1 MVVDY
6 IPNPSGRSDYDT
18 AGDISFGKYLEMQS
32 LYSQSTFFK
41 MYFWKCFKNVCGSAL
56 SFVVA
61 SLWHCWWNF
70 LQQIPRNCFHQCKVY
85 VPKVYFSEMYFWKFF
100 FKVYSGLCPC
110 GGTVTLLVT
119 SLISLENP
127 VFWKLPGNT
136 RYYKCNIIMYC
147 STGKCSKINMI
158 CIDQTV
164 C

>member
-6 IPNPSGRSDYDT
+6 IPNPSGPSDYDT

-100 FKVYSGLCPC
+100 LKCIPGSVLVAALQSVFSKVCTFFTNTFFK
-110 GGTVTLLVT
+110 
-119 SLISLENP
+119 SLFFQSAFFYKYIFLECIPGP
-127 VFWKLPGNT
+127 VPVAAL
-136 RYYKCNIIMYC
+136 
-147 STGKCSKINMI
+147 
-158 CIDQTV
+158 
-164 C
+164 